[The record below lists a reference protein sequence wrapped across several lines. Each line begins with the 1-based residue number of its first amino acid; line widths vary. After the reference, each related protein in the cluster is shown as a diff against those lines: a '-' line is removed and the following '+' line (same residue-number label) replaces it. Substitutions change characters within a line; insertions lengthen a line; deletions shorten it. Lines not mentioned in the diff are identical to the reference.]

1 VITGDS
7 QQLGMSLPQLDEI
20 CPKQIMWMTYHM
32 YLWTSG
38 TSLDP
43 RGDLVTLNRNDSSKG
58 P

>member
-1 VITGDS
+1 
-7 QQLGMSLPQLDEI
+7 MSMPQLDEI

-38 TSLDP
+38 ISLDP
-43 RGDLVTLNRNDSSKG
+43 RGDLVTLNQNDSSKG